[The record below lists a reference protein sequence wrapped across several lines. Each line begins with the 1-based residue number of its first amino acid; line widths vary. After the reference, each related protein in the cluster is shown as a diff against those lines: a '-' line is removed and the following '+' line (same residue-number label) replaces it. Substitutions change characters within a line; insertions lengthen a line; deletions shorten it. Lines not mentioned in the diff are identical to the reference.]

1 MLCKIAIFWWYYTM
15 VHGQSMIR
23 PEMQSVISTGNGTK
37 ENKPKNYKQYVLT
50 NDLSLKLD
58 EQRNADNEL
67 STRNRMFQ

>member
-1 MLCKIAIFWWYYTM
+1 
-15 VHGQSMIR
+15 MIR